1 MQKNVTESGHLCK
14 ADYDLIKNWKLNITS
29 DMTPCVLTVPQGI
42 NDLKSMAISFKSM
55 FPGLFDPIY
64 SPKTYTFGY
73 SSAQRCKRSCE
84 SFSEGLFG
92 NGLMQWYSSIHWF
105 PDNLMLRVRPFLALK
120 TIQKC

>member
-1 MQKNVTESGHLCK
+1 
-14 ADYDLIKNWKLNITS
+14 
-29 DMTPCVLTVPQGI
+29 
-42 NDLKSMAISFKSM
+42 MATSFKSM
-55 FPGLFDPIY
+55 FPKLFDPIY

-105 PDNLMLRVRPFLALK
+105 PDNLMLRVGNFEIVMLK
-120 TIQKC
+120 ICCVHHFSFYSPGIHAIFSVKIQKN